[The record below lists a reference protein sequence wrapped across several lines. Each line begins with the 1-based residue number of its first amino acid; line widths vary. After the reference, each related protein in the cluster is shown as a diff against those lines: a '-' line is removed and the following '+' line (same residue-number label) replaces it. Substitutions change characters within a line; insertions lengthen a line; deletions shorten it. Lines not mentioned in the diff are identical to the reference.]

1 MKKTMF
7 LFAAVVLLAFFCRV
21 QAQENTS
28 ANTTFRT
35 DLQNVIRGYFNHF
48 QNETGEELI
57 SNPQSIEYA
66 SLIKIAG
73 AQNCVITKYSSRKK
87 EVYSFNAVM
96 LETDDFEV
104 VKKQFKN
111 LFNAFNNTPVRL
123 SPNHSFQLK
132 GVYESPEEEKAFTSI
147 IFKPMPA
154 DESVRHLQ
162 VELSLEAEL
171 MQWKIKVSVYE
182 KDRKDDEPA
191 GLEDGE

>member
-1 MKKTMF
+1 MKKTRF

-21 QAQENTS
+21 QAQENAS

-132 GVYESPEEEKAFTSI
+132 GVYESPEEEKGFTSI